1 MTDEPRTSRR
11 SQAWFGAQGRS
22 GMVYRSWM
30 RSQGFGH
37 EVFDGRP
44 VIGIATSASELAPC
58 NAHLTRVAEAVKR
71 GVWQAGGF
79 PLQFPTMA
87 TGETLMRPTAM
98 LYRNLMA
105 MEVEELIR
113 ANPLDGVVLLSG
125 CDKTTPAMLMG
136 AASVDLPAVM
146 VTGGPMLNGKYR
158 GQDVGSGT
166 HVWKFEED
174 LKTGRMTEEECF
186 FAEGCMARS
195 NGHCMTMGTASTMA
209 CLAEALGMQLP
220 GSAAWPAVDSRRM
233 ETAQAAGQRIVGM
246 VEEEL
251 RPSRILT
258 REAFENAVRVN
269 AAIGG
274 STNAVIHLLAIAGRV
289 GVDLSLRDF
298 DELARAVPT
307 LVNLMPSGKYLMED
321 FCYAGGLPA
330 VLAELLGGGLLHGSQ
345 ITVTGRTI
353 AENNTGSTDNTG
365 NTGNTERVGSDP
377 DPDPDFDVITR
388 LDAPFQPAGTGIAV
402 LRGNLC
408 PDGAVIKQ
416 SAASPHLLT
425 HRGPARVFDSP
436 EAYHEVA
443 DDPDLDIDENTVI
456 VIRNAGPKGYPGMPE
471 VANVPLPAKLLKA
484 GVKDMVRVCDG
495 RMSGTGYGTV
505 VLHVAPEAA
514 VGGPSPWSTTGT
526 RSSSTSPTAPCAWTS
541 TTPSS
546 RDAGGRGGHPPNGTP
561 AVTPGSTPR
570 TSNRPTGAPTSD
582 SCGETADTR
591 FPETPTEGDERAAV
605 DHAHGPFGR
614 TASFLVGGVTRPCE
628 ARAAHS
634 KMAPDR
640 PRDAA
645 NGRVRRHPGEPDTSA
660 PCAWPARCGRRSRTA
675 SRPLPHHR
683 HGLGRGR
690 HHHRGVGCSLRSRQP
705 WAVTSST
712 SPPAWPYGTR
722 RPGRPVRERST
733 HSWRKYGWTGGRADA
748 VMLGR
753 ALLRDPYLALRRHA
767 SDRATWPAQYHRAL

>member
-1 MTDEPRTSRR
+1 MTDGQQKNRR

-22 GMVYRSWM
+22 GMLYRSWM
-30 RSQGFGH
+30 RNQGLGH

-58 NAHLTRVAEAVKR
+58 NTHLTQVAEAVKR
-71 GVWQAGGF
+71 GVWQSGGL
-79 PLQFPTMA
+79 PLVFPTMA

-174 LKTGRMTEEECF
+174 LKTGRMTEEESF

-209 CLAEALGMQLP
+209 CMAEALGMQLP
-220 GSAAWPAVDSRRM
+220 GSAAWPAVDSRRT
-233 ETAQAAGQRIVGM
+233 ETAQAAGRRIVGM
-246 VEEEL
+246 VEEDL

-274 STNAVIHLLAIAGRV
+274 STNAIIHLTALAGRV
-289 GVDLSLRDF
+289 GVDLRLRDF

-330 VLAELLGGGLLHGSQ
+330 VMAELLRGELLHGEQ
-345 ITVTGRTI
+345 ITVTGRSV
-353 AENNTGSTDNTG
+353 AENTENA
-365 NTGNTERVGSDP
+365 ERVGSD
-377 DPDPDFDVITR
+377 VITG
-388 LDAPFQPAGTGIAV
+388 LDAPFQPAGTGTAV

-436 EAYHEVA
+436 EAYHAVA

-471 VANVPLPAKLLKA
+471 VSNVPLPAKLLKA

-514 VGGPSPWSTTGT
+514 VGGPLALVRDGDPVVLDVPNRTLHLDVDDAELT
-526 RSSSTSPTAPCAWTS
+526 RRRQAWK
-541 TTPSS
+541 
-546 RDAGGRGGHPPNGTP
+546 
-561 AVTPGSTPR
+561 
-570 TSNRPTGAPTSD
+570 APTERYTS
-582 SCGETADTR
+582 GYTWLYTQHVEQADR
-591 FPETPTEGDERAAV
+591 GADFD
-605 DHAHGPFGR
+605 
-614 TASFLVGGVTRPCE
+614 FLRGSRGHEV
-628 ARAAHS
+628 
-634 KMAPDR
+634 
-640 PRDAA
+640 PRDS
-645 NGRVRRHPGEPDTSA
+645 H
-660 PCAWPARCGRRSRTA
+660 
-675 SRPLPHHR
+675 
-683 HGLGRGR
+683 
-690 HHHRGVGCSLRSRQP
+690 
-705 WAVTSST
+705 
-712 SPPAWPYGTR
+712 
-722 RPGRPVRERST
+722 
-733 HSWRKYGWTGGRADA
+733 
-748 VMLGR
+748 
-753 ALLRDPYLALRRHA
+753 
-767 SDRATWPAQYHRAL
+767 

>member
-1 MTDEPRTSRR
+1 MVDGQKTSRR

-30 RSQGFGH
+30 RNQGFGH

-44 VIGIATSASELAPC
+44 VIGVATSASELAPC

-71 GVWQAGGF
+71 GVWQAGGL
-79 PLQFPTMA
+79 PLVFPTMA

-209 CLAEALGMQLP
+209 CMAEALGMQLP

-233 ETAQAAGQRIVGM
+233 ETAQAAGQRIVRM

-251 RPSRILT
+251 CPSQILT
-258 REAFENAVRVN
+258 REAFENAIRVN

-274 STNAVIHLLAIAGRV
+274 STNAIIHLTAIAGRV
-289 GVDLSLRDF
+289 GVELGLQDF
-298 DELARAVPT
+298 DDLVRAVPT
-307 LVNLMPSGKYLMED
+307 LVNLMPSGTYLMED

-330 VLAELLGGGLLHGSQ
+330 VMAELLGGGLLHGEP
-345 ITVTGRTI
+345 ITVNGRTV
-353 AENNTGSTDNTG
+353 AENTENAERFGS
-365 NTGNTERVGSDP
+365 
-377 DPDPDFDVITR
+377 DVITG
-388 LDAPFQPAGTGIAV
+388 LDTPFQPAGTGTAV
-402 LRGNLC
+402 LHGNLC

-443 DDPDLDIDENTVI
+443 DDPELDVDENTVI
-456 VIRNAGPKGYPGMPE
+456 VIRNAGPRGYPGMPE
-471 VANVPLPAKLLKA
+471 VSNVPLPTKLLKA

-505 VLHVAPEAA
+505 VLHAAPEAA
-514 VGGPSPWSTTGT
+514 VGGPLALVCDGDPVVLDVPNRTLRLDVDDAELTRRRQTWSAPAE
-526 RSSSTSPTAPCAWTS
+526 RHTSGYAWLYTQNVEQADQGADFGFLRG
-541 TTPSS
+541 S
-546 RDAGGRGGHPPNGTP
+546 RGHE
-561 AVTPGSTPR
+561 V
-570 TSNRPTGAPTSD
+570 
-582 SCGETADTR
+582 
-591 FPETPTEGDERAAV
+591 
-605 DHAHGPFGR
+605 
-614 TASFLVGGVTRPCE
+614 
-628 ARAAHS
+628 
-634 KMAPDR
+634 
-640 PRDAA
+640 PRDS
-645 NGRVRRHPGEPDTSA
+645 H
-660 PCAWPARCGRRSRTA
+660 
-675 SRPLPHHR
+675 
-683 HGLGRGR
+683 
-690 HHHRGVGCSLRSRQP
+690 
-705 WAVTSST
+705 
-712 SPPAWPYGTR
+712 
-722 RPGRPVRERST
+722 
-733 HSWRKYGWTGGRADA
+733 
-748 VMLGR
+748 
-753 ALLRDPYLALRRHA
+753 
-767 SDRATWPAQYHRAL
+767 

>member
-1 MTDEPRTSRR
+1 MTEGNQTSRR
-11 SQAWFGAQGRS
+11 SQAWFGASGRS
-22 GMVYRSWM
+22 GMLYRSWM
-30 RSQGFGH
+30 RNQGFGH

-209 CLAEALGMQLP
+209 CMAEALGMQLP
-220 GSAAWPAVDSRRM
+220 GSAAWPAADSRRM
-233 ETAQAAGQRIVGM
+233 EVAQAAGQRIVRM

-274 STNAVIHLLAIAGRV
+274 STNAIIHLTAIAGRA
-289 GVDLSLRDF
+289 GVDLDLQDF
-298 DELARAVPT
+298 DELARTVPT

-330 VLAELLGGGLLHGSQ
+330 VMAELLRGGLLHGEQ
-345 ITVTGRTI
+345 ITVTGRGV
-353 AENNTGSTDNTG
+353 AENVRDAG
-365 NTGNTERVGSDP
+365 NDDT
-377 DPDPDFDVITR
+377 DVITG
-388 LDAPFQPAGTGIAV
+388 LDAPFQPAGTGTAV

-436 EAYHEVA
+436 EAYHAVA
-443 DDPDLDIDENTVI
+443 DDPDLDVDENTVI

-471 VANVPLPAKLLKA
+471 VSNVPLPAKLLKA
-484 GVKDMVRVCDG
+484 GITDMVRICDG

-514 VGGPSPWSTTGT
+514 VGGPL
-526 RSSSTSPTAPCAWTS
+526 ALV
-541 TTPSS
+541 
-546 RDAGGRGGHPPNGTP
+546 RDGDLVVLDVPN
-561 AVTPGSTPR
+561 R
-570 TSNRPTGAPTSD
+570 TLD
-582 SCGETADTR
+582 LD
-591 FPETPTEGDERAAV
+591 V
-605 DHAHGPFGR
+605 DDAELARRR
-614 TASFLVGGVTRPCE
+614 TAWKAPAERHTSGYAWLYVQNVEQADRGADFGFLRGSRGHEV
-628 ARAAHS
+628 
-634 KMAPDR
+634 
-640 PRDAA
+640 PRDS
-645 NGRVRRHPGEPDTSA
+645 H
-660 PCAWPARCGRRSRTA
+660 
-675 SRPLPHHR
+675 
-683 HGLGRGR
+683 
-690 HHHRGVGCSLRSRQP
+690 
-705 WAVTSST
+705 
-712 SPPAWPYGTR
+712 
-722 RPGRPVRERST
+722 
-733 HSWRKYGWTGGRADA
+733 
-748 VMLGR
+748 
-753 ALLRDPYLALRRHA
+753 
-767 SDRATWPAQYHRAL
+767 